1 MTDTM
6 FHNVFVVVCLVVII
20 TMFGIAFNKAIA
32 LPTVS
37 FSYSTGN
44 CVAVDNYADTDY
56 SCENLPN
63 RFYHNYVE

>member
-6 FHNVFVVVCLVVII
+6 FHKVFVVFCLVVII
-20 TMFGIAFNKAIA
+20 TMFGVAFNKAMA
-32 LPTVS
+32 LPTVF

-44 CVAVDNYADTDY
+44 CVAVDNYADTNY

-63 RFYHNYVE
+63 RYYHNYVE